1 MRLTHP
7 CRTTVLLFL
16 LLLSAPSA
24 WSQQPAASPGPVI
37 NIVSGVSEDQKQKR
51 KATFELVWETV
62 NKHFYDP
69 NFNGLNWK
77 AVHDRY
83 APQVA
88 RARSDAELYVLLQMM
103 VNELRQSHFWVIPPE
118 SIPKVRSSA
127 ADKSESAE
135 EAADAN
141 TEPEEETALDL
152 IKEALADQLSTGIG
166 VDVRVI
172 NRLVVITRVTPGSP
186 AARAGLRPGF
196 VVKSVNGKTAGQALA
211 ELEHPVFRDIV
222 NPLLPMVLVADFMN
236 GHGSDTIDLTYLDGR
251 NLPRRARL
259 VPEKLTGEMSEAI
272 GNMPPTYSEFEAKRL
287 SGGIGYI
294 RFNAFVPSLM
304 KKTCAALRDMND
316 APGIILD
323 LRGNEGGLMGM
334 ISGLGGLLQGYSSVF
349 GMMKTRS
356 GATPVAVWPQRRPY
370 EKPLV
375 ILVDGS
381 TQSAA
386 EILADGLQ
394 ASGRAVVVG
403 EVSAGSTLPS
413 AVIKLP
419 TGALFQY
426 AFGNYETQ
434 NGVRLEGRGV
444 VPDSI
449 VKLTRASLL
458 RSGDPQLA
466 RGLEKLRE
474 RISWEGKELVVRV
487 NEASVAPDMPRAEVL
502 DPPPPKPASS
512 PTPLPSE
519 PKPAD
524 DENTRLAK
532 QIVSR
537 YIEAIGG
544 EAAFLKITSRVST
557 GTVELAMDLKGTV
570 EIYEVAPNRNSM
582 LMNIKGF
589 GMVQTTFDRNGSWIH
604 DPLRGYLRLSAGGTT
619 EDTFHRELEL
629 LRQAD
634 SMRFERKE
642 KVDGEDCFVL
652 VQKVA
657 DIAIQQ
663 LYFSVVTGL
672 LMRQNDTYLEDYR
685 QVDGVKIPFI
695 ARQED
700 TLGRESTVVRLKEVK
715 HNVPIDEKKFAEPAD
730 CFTKPDQKWGL
741 QK

>member
-1 MRLTHP
+1 
-7 CRTTVLLFL
+7 VLLFL
-16 LLLSAPSA
+16 LFWLAPGA
-24 WSQQPAASPGPVI
+24 WSQQPTASPRPI
-37 NIVSGVSEDQKQKR
+37 ITIVSGVSEEQKQKR
-51 KATFELVWETV
+51 KETFELVWETV

-118 SIPKVRSSA
+118 SIPKVRPSA
-127 ADKSESAE
+127 ADQSERTKKAE
-135 EAADAN
+135 DTN

-196 VVKSVNGKTAGQALA
+196 VVKSVNGKTSAQALA

-222 NPLLPMVLVADFMN
+222 SPLLPMVLVADFMN
-236 GHGSDTIDLTYLDGR
+236 GDGSDTIDLTYLDGR

-304 KKTCAALRDMND
+304 RKTCAALRDMHD

-323 LRGNEGGLMGM
+323 LRGNEGGLLGM
-334 ISGLGGLLQGYSSVF
+334 VSGLGGLLQGYSSVF
-349 GMMKTRS
+349 GMMKTRFD
-356 GATPVAVWPQRRPY
+356 ATPVSVWPQRRPY
-370 EKPLV
+370 ERPLV

-444 VPDSI
+444 VPDAI
-449 VKLTRASLL
+449 VKLTRAGLL
-458 RSGDPQLA
+458 RTGDPQLA
-466 RGLEKLRE
+466 RALEKLRE

-487 NEASVAPDMPRAEVL
+487 NEASVASDLPRAEVL

-512 PTPLPSE
+512 PTPKIAE
-519 PKPAD
+519 PKPVD

-544 EAAFLKITSRVST
+544 EAAFLKITSRVSK
-557 GTVELAMDLKGTV
+557 GTVELAMELKGTV

-582 LMNIKGF
+582 MMNIEGF
-589 GMVQTTFDRNGSWIH
+589 GMVQTTFDCHGSWIH

-629 LRQAD
+629 LWRVD
-634 SMRFERKE
+634 SMRFERKD
-642 KVDGEDCFVL
+642 KVGSEDCLVL
-652 VQKVA
+652 VQKVG
-657 DIAIQQ
+657 DIAVQQ

-685 QVDGVKIPFI
+685 QVDGVKIPFV

-700 TLGRESTVVRLKEVK
+700 TFGRESTVVRLKEVK
-715 HNVPIDEKKFAEPAD
+715 HNVPIDEKKFTEPAD

-741 QK
+741 EK